1 MKFINNIPQ
10 FENKDFIDNDDIAPS
25 LSTSKANQKLR
36 EAFAER
42 VCVKCKNYFN
52 EYKNPKWT
60 AYCRYTG
67 LDWDRPKGPK
77 PEQFSCASWA
87 KKEG

>member
-1 MKFINNIPQ
+1 MKFINNILH
-10 FENKDFIDNDDIAPS
+10 FDERTWIDSHPG
-25 LSTSKANQKLR
+25 KLNEQIR

>member
-10 FENKDFIDNDDIAPS
+10 FDERTWIDSHPSKIND
-25 LSTSKANQKLR
+25 QLR

-42 VCVKCKNYFN
+42 VCVKCIEAVADMGTPENAI
-52 EYKNPKWT
+52 E
-60 AYCRYTG
+60 CMRTG
-67 LDWDRPKGPK
+67 MVER
-77 PEQFSCASWA
+77 ETFSCSAWV